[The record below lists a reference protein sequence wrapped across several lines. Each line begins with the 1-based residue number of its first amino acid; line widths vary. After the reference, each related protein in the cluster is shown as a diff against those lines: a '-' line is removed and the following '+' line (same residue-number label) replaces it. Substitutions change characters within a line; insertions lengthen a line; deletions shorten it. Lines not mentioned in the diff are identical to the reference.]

1 MSTRAAEQTAEA
13 LESIGQHQD
22 SEGAEYRIL
31 GPPGCGK
38 TTNTARQ
45 VRRAVEKYGENA
57 VLVTSFS
64 RTAAAEIAGRDL
76 PIPASQVGTLH
87 SHCYRALGHP
97 ELAESKVDD
106 WNAANPSMVITQ
118 QGKADQIDDGG
129 DEGTGSKDGDYL
141 LAEMGRLRGL
151 MIEPDFWP
159 PNVRHFANKWE
170 DYKSAN
176 GLLDFTDLIDVCL
189 RDTTMAPG
197 APSVLF
203 ADEAQDLT
211 RMMAALVRRWGQWAR
226 HFVVVGD
233 DDQCIFSFTGA
244 DPDVLIDP
252 PIPEKNI
259 IVLKQSY
266 RVPIAVHA
274 EAVKWIKSV
283 RRRQEKE
290 YFPRQ
295 HPGKVVRLA
304 TGTWDNPGD
313 SILRLLEQH
322 LNDGQSVMFLTAC
335 TYQLRPLIKMLRDR
349 GWPFHNPYRRS
360 NGFWNPIRIGKPG
373 TAPNRILSLLAAH
386 PDSGPDQRTWTRQ
399 DVASWADW
407 LKSEGVIKRGKKK
420 ALHEGDMLQPVSI
433 EDLDQ
438 IFTVSALDEL
448 LATFEGDRGGL
459 LNWWLHRLDPAAQT
473 RCKFPVTV
481 CKRHGREGLTEEPR
495 IILGTIHSV
504 KGGEADVVVLWPDL
518 SAAGALEYGRAG
530 NSRDSVIRQ
539 FYVGMTRAREVLY
552 IGQRAT
558 QQAVII

>member
-1 MSTRAAEQTAEA
+1 MSTQAAEQTAEA
-13 LESIGQHQD
+13 LESIGQHHD

-45 VRRAVEKYGENA
+45 VRRAAEKYGENA

-64 RTAAAEIAGRDL
+64 RTAAAELAGRDL

-97 ELAESKVDD
+97 ELAESHVDD
-106 WNAANPSMVITQ
+106 WNAANPSMVITAQ
-118 QGKADQIDDGG
+118 AKTEKIEEGG
-129 DEGTGSKDGDYL
+129 EEGTGSKDGDYL
-141 LAEMGRLRGL
+141 LEEMGRLRGL

-159 PNVRHFANKWE
+159 PNVRHFAKKWE
-170 DYKSAN
+170 DYKTAN
-176 GLLDFTDLIDVCL
+176 ALLDFTDLIDVCL

-266 RVPIAVHA
+266 RVPVAVHA

-295 HPGKVVRLA
+295 HAGKVVRLA
-304 TGTWDNPGD
+304 TGTWDDPGD
-313 SILRLLEQH
+313 SILRLLESH
-322 LNDGQSVMFLTAC
+322 LNEGQTVMFLTAC

-360 NGFWNPIRIGKPG
+360 NGAWNPIRVGKSG

-386 PDSGPDQRTWTRQ
+386 PDSGPEQRAWTRQ

-420 ALHEGDMLQPVSI
+420 ALHEGDMLQPVSV

-448 LATFEGDRGGL
+448 LATFEGDRSAL
-459 LNWWLHRLDPAAQT
+459 LDWWLRRLDSAAQA
-473 RCKFPVTV
+473 RCEFPVTV

-518 SAAGALEYGRAG
+518 SAAGALEYGRPG
-530 NSRDSVIRQ
+530 NSRDSVVRQ

>member
-1 MSTRAAEQTAEA
+1 M
-13 LESIGQHQD
+13 
-22 SEGAEYRIL
+22 
-31 GPPGCGK
+31 
-38 TTNTARQ
+38 
-45 VRRAVEKYGENA
+45 
-57 VLVTSFS
+57 
-64 RTAAAEIAGRDL
+64 
-76 PIPASQVGTLH
+76 
-87 SHCYRALGHP
+87 
-97 ELAESKVDD
+97 
-106 WNAANPSMVITQ
+106 
-118 QGKADQIDDGG
+118 
-129 DEGTGSKDGDYL
+129 
-141 LAEMGRLRGL
+141 
-151 MIEPDFWP
+151 
-159 PNVRHFANKWE
+159 
-170 DYKSAN
+170 
-176 GLLDFTDLIDVCL
+176 
-189 RDTTMAPG
+189 
-197 APSVLF
+197 
-203 ADEAQDLT
+203 
-211 RMMAALVRRWGQWAR
+211 
-226 HFVVVGD
+226 
-233 DDQCIFSFTGA
+233 
-244 DPDVLIDP
+244 
-252 PIPEKNI
+252 
-259 IVLKQSY
+259 
-266 RVPIAVHA
+266 
-274 EAVKWIKSV
+274 
-283 RRRQEKE
+283 
-290 YFPRQ
+290 
-295 HPGKVVRLA
+295 RLA

-360 NGFWNPIRIGKPG
+360 NGFWNPIRTGKPG

-558 QQAVII
+558 PQAVII